1 MLAIYFVLIES
12 QSNKN
17 KDVKLEALERAL
29 HNLEARREE
38 NERVV
43 EDQDWILDYK
53 RSKSGA
59 GQKNLYTSL

>member
-1 MLAIYFVLIES
+1 MLIEN

-53 RSKSGA
+53 RSKSG
-59 GQKNLYTSL
+59 GQNNFYTSL